1 MPYISAAQRK
11 QLLDELAVVNAQWQ
25 HINRFLAD
33 EDEAI
38 SPIYLRWLEQQ
49 KSQNNFQEKDA

>member
-1 MPYISAAQRK
+1 MPYITAAARK

-38 SPIYLRWLEQQ
+38 NPIYQHWLEQQ
-49 KSQNNFQEKDA
+49 KSQKKS